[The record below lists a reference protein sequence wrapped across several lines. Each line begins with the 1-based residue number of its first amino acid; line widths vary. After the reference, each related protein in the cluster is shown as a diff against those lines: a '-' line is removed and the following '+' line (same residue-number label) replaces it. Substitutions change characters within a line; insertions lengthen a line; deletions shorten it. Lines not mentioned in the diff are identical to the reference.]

1 MAPPVAADGI
11 VRTVAE
17 MHLPEIVREGDLII
31 CRTNAPLIE
40 RAFTLLK
47 HGIPAVISGKDM
59 STNLLSLARRV
70 KATRRPYQL
79 PFFAKVKVTQRK
91 GARCISFTPETYEVC
106 SGHARLM

>member
-40 RAFTLLK
+40 CAFTLLK

-70 KATRRPYQL
+70 KAARRPYQL
-79 PFFAKVKVTQRK
+79 LFSPK
-91 GARCISFTPETYEVC
+91 
-106 SGHARLM
+106 